1 VSRVIELLLIGLAAY
16 VLGTVAGLVVSLA
29 S

>member
-1 VSRVIELLLIGLAAY
+1 MSRVIELLLIGLAAY